1 MHAAMPGKQITVAD
15 LTHHMSLKPCRRC
28 EAELVKGIA
37 MDAQINSD
45 FEQIDHRTCQSICDA
60 VGERLQQSIR
70 PETELSPRL
79 RELMDELR
87 RRDNDLH

>member
-1 MHAAMPGKQITVAD
+1 
-15 LTHHMSLKPCRRC
+15 
-28 EAELVKGIA
+28 
-37 MDAQINSD
+37 MDARINSD
-45 FEQIDHRTCQSICDA
+45 FEQLDHRTCQSICDA

>member
-1 MHAAMPGKQITVAD
+1 V
-15 LTHHMSLKPCRRC
+15 
-28 EAELVKGIA
+28 ELVKEFI

-45 FEQIDHRTCQSICDA
+45 FEPLDHRTCQSICDA
-60 VGERLQQSIR
+60 VGERLQQRIR

>member
-1 MHAAMPGKQITVAD
+1 
-15 LTHHMSLKPCRRC
+15 
-28 EAELVKGIA
+28 
-37 MDAQINSD
+37 MDARFNSD
-45 FEQIDHRTCQSICDA
+45 FEQLDHRTCQSICDA
-60 VGERLQQSIR
+60 VGERLQQRIR

>member
-1 MHAAMPGKQITVAD
+1 
-15 LTHHMSLKPCRRC
+15 
-28 EAELVKGIA
+28 

-45 FEQIDHRTCQSICDA
+45 FEQLDHRTCQSICVA
-60 VGERLQQSIR
+60 VGERLQQRIR